1 MLRSLT
7 LPRWSTANLCACAV
21 LAAALA
27 YGITRMVSVNAIDPS
42 SARVARASDKS
53 SDAAATNSTATDR
66 QKEEAAWQH
75 INQEPACPSR
85 DRSLEAMLEK
95 LARTDPQRALVLAMA
110 EGNWL
115 LRDKLRNA
123 ALRGWGAVAPD
134 AAADWAMGQHELGE
148 RMYCVEAVL
157 AGAVEHPDEAVRV
170 ALRVCAADPVPAGG
184 YGHAIVNALIDKAG
198 SYEAA
203 TRFAL
208 AATMVDR
215 QSYLVDSAFY
225 QWAQHQPELAAAK
238 LNEIA
243 DPKVRSS
250 VMKGVVEGWADA
262 DAKSLANYAQTMPEG
277 EDRTQFMSIALMQWA
292 GKNPEATLQWINQ
305 FDPHPDFDKGIAALS
320 LGDTLLASRPEA
332 ALELTE
338 YIADPAKRT
347 LTRDNAFWRWA
358 LRDPAGARKYAESVQ
373 NPEYRESMLDDL
385 TRLPKGG

>member
-1 MLRSLT
+1 
-7 LPRWSTANLCACAV
+7 V
-21 LAAALA
+21 LGAALA
-27 YGITRMVSVNAIDPS
+27 FGCTWLLCGHPAGPSAVRSAQVSAP
-42 SARVARASDKS
+42 APRVAAKN
-53 SDAAATNSTATDR
+53 AATTEQ
-66 QKEEAAWQH
+66 QKEEAAWQRL
-75 INQEPACPSR
+75 NQEPACPSR
-85 DRSLEAMLEK
+85 DRSLGAMLEK
-95 LARTDPQRALVLAMA
+95 LARTDPQRALALAMA

-115 LRDKLRNA
+115 LRDQLRNA

-134 AAADWAMGQHELGE
+134 AAADWSMAKSELGE
-148 RMYCVEAVL
+148 RMYCVQAVL
-157 AGAVEHPDEAVRV
+157 AGAAEHPDEAVRV
-170 ALRVCAADPVPAGG
+170 ALRVCAADPSPAGD
-184 YGHAIVNALIDKAG
+184 YGHALINALIDKSG

-208 AATMVDR
+208 SATMVDR

-262 DAKSLANYAQTMPEG
+262 DAQSLATFAQTMSAG

-292 GKNPEATLQWINQ
+292 TKNPEATLQWINQ
-305 FDPHPDFDKGIAALS
+305 FEPHPDFDKGIAAVS
-320 LGDTLLASRPEA
+320 LGDTLIANRPA
-332 ALELTE
+332 DAIELTE

>member
-1 MLRSLT
+1 MLRILT
-7 LPRWSTANLCACAV
+7 IPRWTTASLGVCALLAV
-21 LAAALA
+21 LLA
-27 YGITRMVSVNAIDPS
+27 YGVTWIFSGSTTAVSSGLGLPVSRGPGN
-42 SARVARASDKS
+42 
-53 SDAAATNSTATDR
+53 TATSNSAVSDR
-66 QKEEAAWQH
+66 KEEEAAWQH
-75 INQEPACPSR
+75 LNQEPACPSR

-95 LARTDPQRALVLAMA
+95 LARTDPQRALALAMA

-134 AAADWAMGQHELGE
+134 AAADWSMAKSELGE

-157 AGAVEHPDEAVRV
+157 TGAVEHPDEAVRV
-170 ALRVCAADPVPAGG
+170 ALRLCAIDPVPAGN
-184 YGHAIVNALIDKAG
+184 YGHAVINALIDKAG

-208 AATMVDR
+208 AANMIDR

-262 DAKSLANYAQTMPEG
+262 DAKSLATFAQTMAEG
-277 EDRTQFMSIALMQWA
+277 EDRTQFMSIALQQWA

-305 FDPHPDFDKGIAALS
+305 FDPHPDFDKGIAAVS
-320 LGDTLLASRPEA
+320 LGDTLLANRPA
-332 ALELTE
+332 DAIELTE

-358 LRDPAGARKYAESVQ
+358 LRDPSGARKYAESVQ

-385 TRLPKGG
+385 TRLPKDG